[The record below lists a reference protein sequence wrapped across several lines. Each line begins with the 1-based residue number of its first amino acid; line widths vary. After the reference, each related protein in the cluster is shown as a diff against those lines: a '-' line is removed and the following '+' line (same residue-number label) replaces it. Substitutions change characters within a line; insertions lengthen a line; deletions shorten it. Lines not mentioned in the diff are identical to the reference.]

1 MDMEKWDKMTCEERL
16 AWSQNDPVA
25 FWSWVEGQGTE
36 NVSTMHFSDLDKKL
50 LAEWKISV

>member
-16 AWSQNDPVA
+16 AWSKNDPVA

-36 NVSTMHFSDLDKKL
+36 NASAVHFSDLDKKL